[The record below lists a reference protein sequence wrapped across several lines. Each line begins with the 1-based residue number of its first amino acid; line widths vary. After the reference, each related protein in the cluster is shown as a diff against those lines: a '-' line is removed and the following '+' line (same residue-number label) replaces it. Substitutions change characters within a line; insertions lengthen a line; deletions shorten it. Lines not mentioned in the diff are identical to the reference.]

1 MSINIETAGAYIS
14 SRSDPETGKKVVQ
27 KTFKNVSEFT
37 EEMAVWQKWQSDVG
51 EGASEG
57 ARDDVLDFT
66 SRFIVLP
73 FGHGEDVIAP
83 GIARATA
90 NVLSAPSKRRAVG
103 MRRPYLLYP
112 YAGETLK
119 TWLSKRSAVGSSV
132 EDKKMALW
140 IALQLANALRWIQC
154 FGWVHQDLHWENVV
168 VDGGG
173 IARIIDIAYMVKDVD
188 FAEGGARNRMV
199 EDDNALVTVGE
210 HVVYYPPE
218 YQSKSLVK
226 SGWDRVDVYM
236 LGRLMEH
243 LGAFVKNPYF
253 DRLVDRMI
261 VDDPMSRPLL
271 DERGGVIAELE
282 KIIEYEKFSDE
293 IRMEKRPC
301 SRDIGL
307 SPGTVSVAG
316 ITTGIMMGSPSVSKS
331 KSNSQEQGRTSAS
344 KRMLQFSSSSSRS
357 PSSGSARSASP
368 AVSRRLAMD

>member
-1 MSINIETAGAYIS
+1 METDGGYADS
-14 SRSDPETGKKVVQ
+14 
-27 KTFKNVSEFT
+27 
-37 EEMAVWQKWQSDVG
+37 
-51 EGASEG
+51 
-57 ARDDVLDFT
+57 
-66 SRFIVLP
+66 
-73 FGHGEDVIAP
+73 
-83 GIARATA
+83 
-90 NVLSAPSKRRAVG
+90 
-103 MRRPYLLYP
+103 
-112 YAGETLK
+112 YAGDYDSTDDPGPGPGPQAGGAFINSGTYGCAFSPPLK
-119 TWLSKRSAVGSSV
+119 CKKNTFHAYPRDNDTFVSKVIGKVFS
-132 EDKKMALW
+132 D
-140 IALQLANALRWIQC
+140 ANALRWIQC

-253 DRLVDRMI
+253 DQLVDRMI
-261 VDDPMSRPLL
+261 VDDPMTRPLL
-271 DERGGVIAELE
+271 DEQSGVIAELE

-301 SRDIGL
+301 LRDL
-307 SPGTVSVAG
+307 SLSSERVSM
-316 ITTGIMMGSPSVSKS
+316 TGMMMGSPSPSVSKS
-331 KSNSQEQGRTSAS
+331 KSNSQEQGRGSAS
-344 KRMLQFSSSSSRS
+344 KRRLQFSSSSSRS
-357 PSSGSARSASP
+357 PSSGP

>member
-14 SRSDPETGKKVVQ
+14 SRSDPETGKRVVQ
-27 KTFKNVSEFT
+27 KTFKSVSEFK
-37 EEMAVWQKWQSDVG
+37 EEMGVWQKWQSDAG
-51 EGASEG
+51 EGASDG
-57 ARDDVLDFT
+57 DDVLSFT

-73 FGHGEDVIAP
+73 IGHGEDVITP
-83 GIARATA
+83 RVGRAAT
-90 NVLSAPSKRRAVG
+90 APSKRRAMG
-103 MRRPYLLYP
+103 MRRPYLFYP

-119 TWLSKRSAVGSSV
+119 AWLSKRSAVGSSV

-253 DRLVDRMI
+253 DQLVDRMI

-271 DERGGVIAELE
+271 DEQSGVIAELE

-301 SRDIGL
+301 LRDL
-307 SPGTVSVAG
+307 SLSFETVSM
-316 ITTGIMMGSPSVSKS
+316 TGIATGSPSVSKS
-331 KSNSQEQGRTSAS
+331 KSNSQEQGRGSAS
-344 KRMLQFSSSSSRS
+344 KRRLQFSSSSSRS
-357 PSSGSARSASP
+357 PSLGSARSASP
-368 AVSRRLAMD
+368 VVARRLAMD

>member
-27 KTFKNVSEFT
+27 KIFKSVSEFK
-37 EEMAVWQKWQSDVG
+37 EEMAVWQKWQRDAGV
-51 EGASEG
+51 GASEG
-57 ARDDVLDFT
+57 ASDGDDVLSFT

-73 FGHGEDVIAP
+73 IGHGEDVITP
-83 GIARATA
+83 EVARATTG
-90 NVLSAPSKRRAVG
+90 VQSAPSKRRAVG

-119 TWLSKRSAVGSSV
+119 TWLSKSSAVGSSV

-168 VDGGG
+168 VDRAG

-188 FAEGGARNRMV
+188 FAEGGERNRMV

-226 SGWDRVDVYM
+226 LGWDRVDVYM

-261 VDDPMSRPLL
+261 VDEPMSRPLL

-282 KIIEYEKFSDE
+282 NIIEYEKFSDE

-301 SRDIGL
+301 LRDISL
-307 SPGTVSVAG
+307 SSETVSMTG
-316 ITTGIMMGSPSVSKS
+316 ITTGSPSPSVSKS
-331 KSNSQEQGRTSAS
+331 KSTSQEQGRGSAS
-344 KRMLQFSSSSSRS
+344 KRRLQFSSSSSRS
-357 PSSGSARSASP
+357 PSSP

>member
-27 KTFKNVSEFT
+27 KTFKSVSEFK
-37 EEMAVWQKWQSDVG
+37 EEMAVWQKWQSDAS

-57 ARDDVLDFT
+57 RGGDGDDVLNFT

-73 FGHGEDVIAP
+73 IGHGEDVITP
-83 GIARATA
+83 GVARAATG
-90 NVLSAPSKRRAVG
+90 VQSAPSKRRAVG

-119 TWLSKRSAVGSSV
+119 AWLSKRSAVGSSV

-168 VDGGG
+168 VDGAG

-253 DRLVDRMI
+253 DQLVDRMI
-261 VDDPMSRPLL
+261 VDDPMTRPLL
-271 DERGGVIAELE
+271 DEQSGVIAELE

-301 SRDIGL
+301 LRDL
-307 SPGTVSVAG
+307 SLSSERVSM
-316 ITTGIMMGSPSVSKS
+316 TGMMMGSPSPSVSKS
-331 KSNSQEQGRTSAS
+331 KSNSQEQGRGSAS
-344 KRMLQFSSSSSRS
+344 KRRLQFSSSSSRS
-357 PSSGSARSASP
+357 PSSGP